1 MEMIEKRN
9 DGEKFYNDCEM
20 DKQSLKMGWKEGW
33 MGIFIGEWK
42 TSGTHSAS
50 KRWRST
56 AAAPISVSGGPD
68 ARESIIRFHI
78 FFFSLCIFSP
88 IFLWYL
94 PLWNGNKQQTATFVT
109 VNRDTEKHWAITG
122 NFFKKHETSTKT
134 FPWLRCIKWNT
145 TPRNTRFSFLFYF
158 EFSCTRVEHFSSSPL
173 FNSKFFLS
181 FKFPIIR
188 FH

>member
-1 MEMIEKRN
+1 MCDAIFARLFQRHNIYHITSDVKHMEMIEKRN

-78 FFFSLCIFSP
+78 FFFSLYFFPYFSSP
-88 IFLWYL
+88 SLSVRSSLYQRSNDRADICVAVIEQHCFGKNLFHGIVRPRCNCAVLMSEEDVRWYR
-94 PLWNGNKQQTATFVT
+94 NVSF
-109 VNRDTEKHWAITG
+109 RMIDDTEM
-122 NFFKKHETSTKT
+122 
-134 FPWLRCIKWNT
+134 
-145 TPRNTRFSFLFYF
+145 
-158 EFSCTRVEHFSSSPL
+158 
-173 FNSKFFLS
+173 
-181 FKFPIIR
+181 
-188 FH
+188 

>member
-1 MEMIEKRN
+1 MCDAIFACLFQRHNIYHITSDVKHMEMIEKRN

-88 IFLWYL
+88 IFLPPPSLSVL
-94 PLWNGNKQQTATFVT
+94 PFTNVAT
-109 VNRDTEKHWAITG
+109 TEQIFASLLSNSIALERIYFTG
-122 NFFKKHETSTKT
+122 
-134 FPWLRCIKWNT
+134 
-145 TPRNTRFSFLFYF
+145 SFGRAVIVQF
-158 EFSCTRVEHFSSSPL
+158 
-173 FNSKFFLS
+173 
-181 FKFPIIR
+181 
-188 FH
+188 